1 MSKNRPARV
10 GDEMRRLLADLI
22 QNEVK
27 DPRIPL
33 LTSVTDV
40 EMSSDLSHAVIFV
53 SVFGSADEQ
62 AACLKALT
70 GASGFLRR
78 EVSRKLRIRVS
89 PELHFRLDTS
99 IEDGNRMAKLIDD
112 VIGRSAT
119 NEETDEDEYD
129 EDEADAVDADDLDET
144 EDTVE

>member
-10 GDEMRRLLADLI
+10 GDEIRRLLADLI

-53 SVFGSADEQ
+53 SVFGSPEEQ
-62 AACLKALT
+62 ANCLKALS
-70 GASGFLRR
+70 GANGFLRR
-78 EVSRKLRIRVS
+78 EVGRKLRIRVI

-99 IEDGNRMAKLIDD
+99 IEDGNKMSRLIDEVLAKD
-112 VIGRSAT
+112 SRAEADASED
-119 NEETDEDEYD
+119 NSDSEETDDNS
-129 EDEADAVDADDLDET
+129 
-144 EDTVE
+144 VE

>member
-40 EMSSDLSHAVIFV
+40 EMSSDLSHAVVYV
-53 SVFGSADEQ
+53 SVFGNAEEQ
-62 AACLKALT
+62 ANCLKALS

-78 EVSRKLRIRVS
+78 EIGRKLRIRVN

-99 IEDGNRMAKLIDD
+99 IEDGNKMARLIDEVLAKD
-112 VIGRSAT
+112 SRVENSTTEADDESGDS
-119 NEETDEDEYD
+119 DED
-129 EDEADAVDADDLDET
+129 AVE
-144 EDTVE
+144 